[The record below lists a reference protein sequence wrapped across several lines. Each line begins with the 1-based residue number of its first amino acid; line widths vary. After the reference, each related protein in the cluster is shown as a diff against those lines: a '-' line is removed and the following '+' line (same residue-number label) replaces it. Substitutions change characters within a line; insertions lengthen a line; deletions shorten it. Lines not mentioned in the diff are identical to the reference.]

1 MIIYQVTPNR
11 AFPYIIS
18 ALLGENYTTKTNIFF
33 DRNIQHFKYSFEF
46 SEIFDVAELEDL
58 ERMYAYQTEVIRF
71 HPDKDIPRRFK
82 DVHHPKY
89 YKFTRFNQKEI
100 EMLDQ
105 KDLNRDLD
113 IVHGLFSSNRLKNF
127 KKPDDFSFVFLDDPI
142 QSVYNLYKYTYYVYD
157 LGIKEF
163 KENYYYSENNIPS
176 LDFEGRNYIH
186 YYELLKKECTLE
198 KFIDKFI
205 DSGCKWIHNFFYFPT
220 TIYEEGAGRI
230 SKIFKDHDFYGI
242 VNTKENLIKSINKF
256 NEYQVF
262 KQRNFRL
269 DANVFSTYF
278 NTSEDQND
286 SYRREELE
294 NLMKEDI
301 LFFQEKIKD
310 LNE

>member
-11 AFPYIIS
+11 VFPYIIS
-18 ALLGENYTTKTNIFF
+18 SLLGENYTTKSDIFF
-33 DRNIQHFKYSFEF
+33 KEDVKYFKYSFEF
-46 SEIFDVAELEDL
+46 SEIFDVEELEDL

-71 HPDKDIPRRFK
+71 HPNKSLPRKFKDIY
-82 DVHHPKY
+82 DPKY
-89 YKFTRFNQKEI
+89 YEFTRFNDKNI
-100 EMLDQ
+100 DSLKN
-105 KDLNRDLD
+105 KDLDKD
-113 IVHGLFSSNRLKNF
+113 IDFLHGLFSSKRLKDF

-163 KENYYYSENNIPS
+163 KNNYYNSENLIPS

-198 KFIDKFI
+198 KFVDKFI

-242 VNTKENLIKSINKF
+242 VNTKENLIKSIEKF
-256 NEYQVF
+256 NENDIF
-262 KQRNFRL
+262 KKNNFKI
-269 DANVFSTYF
+269 DIDIFSTYF
-278 NTSEDQND
+278 NTNENQND
-286 SYRREELE
+286 SYRKEELQT
-294 NLMKEDI
+294 LMKEDI
-301 LFFQEKIKD
+301 SFFQEKIRI
-310 LNE
+310 LSE